1 MADSPKATETAQ
13 ALFCAIVDKR
23 GKKFKLTPDNKP
35 DPEEYKDFKKDCEK
49 EMKEVF
55 DNAKLDAP
63 GVSFKMVDDLL
74 LKDNSWYKSSVF
86 IANKVFDVIEN
97 FAGNQLK
104 SKIKSKGLDLY
115 YARGDQAVMESITKI
130 FKKVKTLAEKRND
143 DKYREGVKPIIP
155 GDLNKWS
162 PADIYYATDFA
173 RTSLMDMER
182 TTETEHLKNPIK
194 LGKSLVITGVAS
206 MRQFE
211 IFNAYIKYLIDKGE
225 LLPLSLKKT
234 GTLRGTVIKALNY
247 DEGDVEKYFK
257 EKEVG
262 FRQFDF
268 TKGPDKFFDSFD
280 IKIDVSDRHKLQFR
294 DKGSSGES
302 KGKGPSFS
310 YQCVIVGGAEAL
322 DGSFGGESLPNIM
335 QSTPGCIP
343 MAKMF
348 KLDVQ
353 SKLANDGYRLGQELV
368 KGNKF
373 NRKWYN
379 KHKNNPQVI
388 EYLMYAKD
396 LGKVKVSTPKEKEDH
411 FEAMYDHKSFVKLS
425 EQKKARRVGQFLYAK
440 MLGGRLI
447 TQMSKLPKNTRD
459 LLVINM
465 LRYAGSR
472 AELSGP
478 HVKAGSTTSF

>member
-234 GTLRGTVIKALNY
+234 GTLRGTIIKALNY

-262 FRQFDF
+262 VRQFDF
-268 TKGPDKFFDSFD
+268 TKGPDKFFF
-280 IKIDVSDRHKLQFR
+280 
-294 DKGSSGES
+294 
-302 KGKGPSFS
+302 
-310 YQCVIVGGAEAL
+310 
-322 DGSFGGESLPNIM
+322 
-335 QSTPGCIP
+335 
-343 MAKMF
+343 
-348 KLDVQ
+348 
-353 SKLANDGYRLGQELV
+353 
-368 KGNKF
+368 
-373 NRKWYN
+373 WN
-379 KHKNNPQVI
+379 KHSF
-388 EYLMYAKD
+388 YLI
-396 LGKVKVSTPKEKEDH
+396 
-411 FEAMYDHKSFVKLS
+411 F
-425 EQKKARRVGQFLYAK
+425 
-440 MLGGRLI
+440 I
-447 TQMSKLPKNTRD
+447 
-459 LLVINM
+459 I
-465 LRYAGSR
+465 
-472 AELSGP
+472 
-478 HVKAGSTTSF
+478 